1 MAKVAIIGG
10 GAGGMLCG
18 IIAARHGHKVSI
30 YEKNDKLGRKLFITG
45 KGRCNLTNACENP
58 EEFLEQM
65 TSNKKFLYRS
75 FYKFTNQDVM
85 DLFVELGV
93 PLKTERGGR
102 VFPVSDR
109 AGDVIGALEKELI
122 LQKVSIYRN
131 REVKSLWIEEDWV
144 KGIVFKD
151 GQKEKADRVIVATGG
166 VSYPST
172 GSTGDGYQFAMD
184 AGHKIISP
192 SPALVPLETKED
204 FVRELQG
211 LSLKNVRIAVKEG
224 KKEIYKGFGEMLFTH
239 YGISGPL
246 VLSASSFLTKRK
258 KEVPVKL
265 FIDLKPA
272 LTVEELDTRIQRDFE
287 KNRKKQFKNG
297 VADLFPSK
305 LIPIMIKLSGIEA
318 ERKICNITKEQRL
331 QFARKIKNMTL
342 EIKGTR
348 GFQEAIITKGGV
360 CVKEINPSTMESKLV
375 RGLYFIGEVLDV
387 DALTGGYNLQIAWS
401 SAFAAGSH
409 L

>member
-151 GQKEKADRVIVATGG
+151 GKKEKADRVIVATGG

>member
-1 MAKVAIIGG
+1 MAKVVVIGG

-18 IIAARHGHKVSI
+18 IIAARHGHTVSI

-45 KGRCNLTNACENP
+45 KGRCNLTNASENP
-58 EEFLEQM
+58 EEFLDQM

-75 FYKFTNQDVM
+75 FYQFSNQDVM
-85 DLFVELGV
+85 DFFVELGV

-109 AGDVIGALEKELI
+109 AGDIIGALEKELI
-122 LQKVSIYRN
+122 RQKVSIYRN
-131 REVKSLWIEEDWV
+131 REVRSLWIEEEYL
-144 KGIVFKD
+144 KGIVLKD
-151 GQKEKADRVIVATGG
+151 GKKKGADRVVVATGG
-166 VSYPST
+166 ISYPAT
-172 GSTGDGYQFAMD
+172 GSTGDGYQFAME

-192 SPALVPLETKED
+192 SPALVPLETKEE
-204 FVRELQG
+204 FVKELQG
-211 LSLKNVRIAVKEG
+211 LSLKNVRITVKEG
-224 KKEIYKGFGEMLFTH
+224 KKELYKGFGEMLFTH

-258 KEVPVKL
+258 GKAPIKIL
-265 FIDLKPA
+265 IDLKPA
-272 LTVEELDTRIQRDFE
+272 LTLEQLDARIQRDFK
-287 KNRKKQFKNG
+287 KNGKKQFKNG
-297 VADLFPSK
+297 VMELFPSK
-305 LIPIMIKLSGIEA
+305 LIPIMIKLSGIES
-318 ERKICNITKEQRL
+318 ERKICNITREQRL
-331 QFARKIKNMTL
+331 HFAREIKNMTL

-348 GFQEAIITKGGV
+348 GFQEAIVTKGGV

-375 RGLYFIGEVLDV
+375 KGLYFIGEVLDI

>member
-151 GQKEKADRVIVATGG
+151 GKKEKADRVIVATGG

-224 KKEIYKGFGEMLFTH
+224 KKEIRR
-239 YGISGPL
+239 S
-246 VLSASSFLTKRK
+246 
-258 KEVPVKL
+258 
-265 FIDLKPA
+265 
-272 LTVEELDTRIQRDFE
+272 
-287 KNRKKQFKNG
+287 
-297 VADLFPSK
+297 
-305 LIPIMIKLSGIEA
+305 
-318 ERKICNITKEQRL
+318 
-331 QFARKIKNMTL
+331 
-342 EIKGTR
+342 
-348 GFQEAIITKGGV
+348 
-360 CVKEINPSTMESKLV
+360 
-375 RGLYFIGEVLDV
+375 
-387 DALTGGYNLQIAWS
+387 
-401 SAFAAGSH
+401 
-409 L
+409 

>member
-1 MAKVAIIGG
+1 
-10 GAGGMLCG
+10 
-18 IIAARHGHKVSI
+18 
-30 YEKNDKLGRKLFITG
+30 
-45 KGRCNLTNACENP
+45 
-58 EEFLEQM
+58 
-65 TSNKKFLYRS
+65 
-75 FYKFTNQDVM
+75 
-85 DLFVELGV
+85 
-93 PLKTERGGR
+93 
-102 VFPVSDR
+102 
-109 AGDVIGALEKELI
+109 
-122 LQKVSIYRN
+122 
-131 REVKSLWIEEDWV
+131 
-144 KGIVFKD
+144 
-151 GQKEKADRVIVATGG
+151 
-166 VSYPST
+166 
-172 GSTGDGYQFAMD
+172 
-184 AGHKIISP
+184 
-192 SPALVPLETKED
+192 
-204 FVRELQG
+204 
-211 LSLKNVRIAVKEG
+211 
-224 KKEIYKGFGEMLFTH
+224 MLFTH

-297 VADLFPSK
+297 VADLFPGK

>member
-151 GQKEKADRVIVATGG
+151 GKKEKADRVIVATGG

-258 KEVPVKL
+258 KKVPVKL

>member
-75 FYKFTNQDVM
+75 FYKFTNKDVM

-151 GQKEKADRVIVATGG
+151 GKKEKADRVIVATGG

-297 VADLFPSK
+297 VADLFPGK

>member
-1 MAKVAIIGG
+1 MAQVAIIGG

-58 EEFLEQM
+58 EEFLDKM

-85 DLFVELGV
+85 DFFGKLGV
-93 PLKTERGGR
+93 SLKTERGGR

-109 AGDVIGALEKELI
+109 SGDIIEALEKELI
-122 LQKVSIYRN
+122 LQKVSVFRN
-131 REVKSLWIEEDWV
+131 KEVKSLWIEEELV
-144 KGIVFKD
+144 KGIILKD
-151 GQKEKADRVIVATGG
+151 GKKKRADRIVVATGG
-166 VSYPST
+166 ASYPST
-172 GSTGDGYQFAMD
+172 GSTGDGYRFAME
-184 AGHKIISP
+184 AGHTIISP
-192 SPALVPLETKED
+192 SPALVPLETKEE
-204 FVRELQG
+204 FVKELQG
-211 LSLKNVRIAVKEG
+211 LSLKNVRITVKEG
-224 KKEIYKGFGEMLFTH
+224 KKEIYKGFGEMIFTH

-246 VLSASSFLTKRK
+246 VLSASSFLTRRK
-258 KEVPVKL
+258 KEAPIKL
-265 FIDLKPA
+265 IIDLKPA
-272 LTVEELDTRIQRDFE
+272 LTLEQLDARIQRDFE
-287 KNRKKQFKNG
+287 RNGKKQFKNG
-297 VADLFPSK
+297 VVELFPGK

-318 ERKICNITKEQRL
+318 ERKICNITREQRL

-375 RGLYFIGEVLDV
+375 KGLYFIGEVLDV